1 MTSELERFRLLD
13 QARQRRVLA
22 HEFRKLLAIITVS
35 ATFTLMSGIASDL
48 EGSARELE
56 AKAMADYVD
65 DGR

>member
-13 QARQRRVLA
+13 QARERRLLA
-22 HEFRKLLAIITVS
+22 REFRKLLAIITVS
-35 ATFTLMSGIASDL
+35 ATFTLMSDIASDL

-56 AKAMADYVD
+56 AKAMADQVD